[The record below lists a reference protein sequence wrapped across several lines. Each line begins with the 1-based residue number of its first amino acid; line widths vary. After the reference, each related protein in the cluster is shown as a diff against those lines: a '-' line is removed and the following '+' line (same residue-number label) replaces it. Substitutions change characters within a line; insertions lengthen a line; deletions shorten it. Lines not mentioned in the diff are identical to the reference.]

1 MSSVSVTRKTTIA
14 VKADEISK
22 ILRAHFQVPDD
33 AWVEFHFIDYG
44 DTFDRA
50 EISWTV
56 TDEIVQSPSPQPREV
71 GDAAS

>member
-1 MSSVSVTRKTTIA
+1 MSSVSVTRKTIIA

-33 AWVEFHFIDYG
+33 AWVEFQIVDYG
-44 DTFDRA
+44 DTLDRA

-56 TDEIVQSPSPQPREV
+56 IDEIEQTPPPQTREV
-71 GDAAS
+71 GKP